1 MKGNRGRDTTPE
13 ITLRSIL
20 HRQGLRFRK
29 HQRPLATLRCDA
41 DIVFARE
48 RVAVFIDGCF
58 WHGCP
63 AHGRSPKR
71 NGEYWGAKIARNKA
85 RDARNNRALA
95 DAGWRVIRVWGHED
109 MEAVALD
116 VRQAVLSRR
125 ARPGEEGAVARG
137 AAPAE
142 PGSASDVRHRIGPGS
157 VSPAA

>member
-13 ITLRSIL
+13 IALRSIL

-29 HQRPLATLRCDA
+29 HRRPLATLRCDA

-71 NGEYWGAKIARNKA
+71 NSEYWDAKISRNKA

-95 DAGWRVIRVWGHED
+95 DAGWHVIRVWSHED
-109 MEAVALD
+109 MERVALD
-116 VRQAVLSRR
+116 IRRAVLSRGARAGELGAHAKPASAVASLGTR
-125 ARPGEEGAVARG
+125 ARP
-137 AAPAE
+137 
-142 PGSASDVRHRIGPGS
+142 
-157 VSPAA
+157 